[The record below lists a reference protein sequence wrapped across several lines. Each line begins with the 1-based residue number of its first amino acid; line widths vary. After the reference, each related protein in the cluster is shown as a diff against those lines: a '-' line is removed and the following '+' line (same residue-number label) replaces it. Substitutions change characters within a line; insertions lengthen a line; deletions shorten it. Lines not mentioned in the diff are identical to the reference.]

1 MGELDS
7 TYGAIVIGAFVAAVL
22 FGITNLQTFI
32 YFQRYPSDR
41 LWNKLS
47 VCWLWLLDAVHLAL
61 CIHMVYWY
69 LVTDYLNP
77 AALLDIV
84 WSFKAQIIVDAIV
97 VVSVHSLYTIRLW
110 KLNAADSRKSVF
122 RTMLP
127 IVVSC
132 IVVFGGYATALILCY
147 KVFVPPHISTCSP
160 LMVFHSTRF
169 TVYTDLLATQWVTYL
184 PLGAATFVD
193 IIIALSLCYF
203 LERCR
208 TRSTSNGIDSTIT
221 LLMVY
226 TLNTGVITSLCSLTA
241 IVTMAALPTTFA
253 VISVEFILT
262 KLYVNSF
269 LAMFNARSKLRGLG
283 SIVDG
288 DALAHPLSS
297 TSSPTDR
304 KAPAFAFSPTNS
316 TGRSDLRVS
325 ICLDPRERAPV
336 VDVNVEHGLS
346 IHFPWPA
353 TRSNSAGSCEDR
365 DVPLVSISKPMP
377 LVPRARPRRVP
388 SPLDSAS
395 SATATVTTVADSYTQ
410 FGRARVPKR
419 SAYDVFTPKRPDSSL
434 LGNMDE
440 VWDTSPSLYTTRAQ
454 TPSSLIG
461 MAFTKDV

>member
-1 MGELDS
+1 MLLIDESSRWQLS
-7 TYGAIVIGAFVAAVL
+7 RRR
-22 FGITNLQTFI
+22 LQSSALSS
-32 YFQRYPSDR
+32 YSP
-41 LWNKLS
+41 S
-47 VCWLWLLDAVHLAL
+47 VC
-61 CIHMVYWY
+61 
-69 LVTDYLNP
+69 
-77 AALLDIV
+77 
-84 WSFKAQIIVDAIV
+84 
-97 VVSVHSLYTIRLW
+97 
-110 KLNAADSRKSVF
+110 
-122 RTMLP
+122 
-127 IVVSC
+127 
-132 IVVFGGYATALILCY
+132 
-147 KVFVPPHISTCSP
+147 
-160 LMVFHSTRF
+160 
-169 TVYTDLLATQWVTYL
+169 
-184 PLGAATFVD
+184 
-193 IIIALSLCYF
+193 
-203 LERCR
+203 
-208 TRSTSNGIDSTIT
+208 T
-221 LLMVY
+221 LLL
-226 TLNTGVITSLCSLTA
+226 TLS
-241 IVTMAALPTTFA
+241 A
-253 VISVEFILT
+253 VP
-262 KLYVNSF
+262 SF
-269 LAMFNARSKLRGLG
+269 LPSLRQLLPRDVSLLFSAQNTTSPRRRFNARSKLRGLG

-434 LGNMDE
+434 LGNMVRPPPHIPTVFCICVPCSCLTARTRSGIPLRLCTRRAHRRRAHSLAWRSRKMCE
-440 VWDTSPSLYTTRAQ
+440 LPVYGGHLLLVYMVYCHTRLRFESFVKPSRLSRSQVRMSLPPLRCIFLRVVLPSISPCNACVSAM
-454 TPSSLIG
+454 P
-461 MAFTKDV
+461 M